1 MSTNQIGCL
10 DDLID
15 IVKISDIRIVLMT
28 FYFLEPKTIII
39 VDLTAKF

>member
-10 DDLID
+10 DDLIYT
-15 IVKISDIRIVLMT
+15 VKISDIRIVLMA
-28 FYFLEPKTIII
+28 FYFLEPKTII